1 MAAVELQRT
10 SDELKNPELNYY
22 IAFKIDLK
30 EIDKE
35 KIELAI
41 KKVLSSTG
49 GSMTLRRLIELKSD
63 IIQIMCRRSI

>member
-35 KIELAI
+35 KN
-41 KKVLSSTG
+41 
-49 GSMTLRRLIELKSD
+49 
-63 IIQIMCRRSI
+63 